1 MAIRVAEVALRHH
14 RLGDVLYA
22 YGEGTVV
29 RRVAAA
35 PRRAFDHSAAE
46 FDPKGP
52 LNPGKKLP
60 ADDPVSG

>member
-29 RRVAAA
+29 
-35 PRRAFDHSAAE
+35 
-46 FDPKGP
+46 
-52 LNPGKKLP
+52 
-60 ADDPVSG
+60 DDPVSG